1 MEGINVCSFVKTIE
15 NKILE
20 QLKKIGYDTDKVL
33 LSNASKPEFGQF
45 QYNGVMAIAKKNGK
59 NPVELANELV
69 NYLSEDEC
77 FKSLSVAGPGFIN
90 ITFSEEYLIKYMN
103 SCLEDFDGFIDVEEP
118 KTIIIDYG
126 GANAAK
132 ALHVGHMRS
141 PNIGEALKRLALLY
155 KNNVIGDVHLGDVGR
170 QSGMVISELQLEQP
184 DLPYFK
190 EDYVESD
197 EPLNLTI
204 EDLGRLYPTA
214 SNKAKEDEKR
224 MEEVRRI
231 TAEVDK
237 GTKRYLDLW
246 KKIVDISSTD
256 IKQTYNKL
264 NCTFELWEGE
274 LDSYKYIPETLEI
287 LKPYMYESEGAY
299 VIDVKKD
306 DDKLDIPPLIVVKTD
321 GSTIYATRDLGTM
334 HSRMIRFNPDE
345 MWYFTDKRQEM
356 YFEQCFRAAHK
367 SGLVK
372 ADTKLEFY
380 GFGTLNGKDGKP
392 FKTRDGGLMT
402 LNALIDMVKES
413 ADSKLKKEIVG
424 KERADIV
431 NKIAIAILKF
441 GDLLPIRNT
450 DYNFDLDKFS
460 SVEGKTGPY
469 ILYTAVRIKSIFN
482 KIDDI
487 GNVNITC
494 ISSKEEENI
503 IVKLIELTK
512 VLKTAYEEKNTGGI
526 CDYLFN
532 LCNLYNKFYSEH
544 NILNEANEDVKKSW
558 IALSKLVYQ
567 VIEKLLDILAIEIP
581 EKM

>member
-1 MEGINVCSFVKTIE
+1 MQSFVKQVE
-15 NKILE
+15 NKISE
-20 QLKKIGYDTDKVL
+20 GIKKLGFEPDRVL
-33 LSNASKPEFGQF
+33 LSNSNKPELGQF
-45 QYNGVMAIAKKNGK
+45 QFNGIMAIAKRNGK
-59 NPVELANELV
+59 NPVELANSLV
-69 NYLSEDEC
+69 EILKEDTC

-90 ITFSEEYLIKYMN
+90 IVFDDAFLVNYMN
-103 SCLEDFDGFIDVEEP
+103 QCLTDFDNFIDVEEP
-118 KTIIIDYG
+118 KTIIVDYG

-141 PNIGEALKRLALLY
+141 PNIGEALKRLAKLY
-155 KNNVIGDVHLGDVGR
+155 KHNVIGDVHLGDVGR

-190 EDYVESD
+190 EDYTECS
-197 EPLNLTI
+197 EPLNVTM

-214 SNKAKEDEKR
+214 SNKAKEDEAR

-246 KKIVDISSTD
+246 KKIVDISSAD
-256 IKQTYNKL
+256 IKKTYDKI

-274 LDSYKYIPETLEI
+274 LDSYEYIPKTLDI
-287 LKPYMYESEGAY
+287 LKPHMYESEGAY

-306 DDKLDIPPLIVVKTD
+306 EDKLEIPPLIVVKTD
-321 GSTIYATRDLGTM
+321 GSTIYATRDLATM

-345 MWYFTDKRQEM
+345 MWYVVDKRQGM
-356 YFEQCFRAAHK
+356 YFEQCFRAAYK

-372 ADTKLEFY
+372 EDTKLDFF

-392 FKTRDGGLMT
+392 FKTRDGGVMT
-402 LNALIDMVKES
+402 LNSFLDMVEEVAESKIKDEIQGEERKE
-413 ADSKLKKEIVG
+413 LVE
-424 KERADIV
+424 
-431 NKIAIAILKF
+431 KIAVAILKF
-441 GDLLPIRNT
+441 GDLLPVRTT

-469 ILYTAVRIKSIFN
+469 ILYTAVRIKSIFS
-482 KIDDI
+482 KL
-487 GNVNITC
+487 GNVDNVKIKT

-503 IVKLIELTK
+503 VVKLIELTK
-512 VLKTAYEEKNTGGI
+512 NLKTAFDEKNTGVI

-544 NILNEANEDVKKSW
+544 NIVNEKDETIKESW
-558 IALSKLVYQ
+558 VALSKLVYQ
-567 VIEKLLDILAIEIP
+567 VIEKLLDVLAIEIP
-581 EKM
+581 ERM

>member
-1 MEGINVCSFVKTIE
+1 MQSFVKQIE
-15 NKILE
+15 NKISE
-20 QLKKIGYDTDKVL
+20 GIKKLGFEPDRVL
-33 LSNASKPEFGQF
+33 LSNSNKPELGQF
-45 QYNGVMAIAKKNGK
+45 QFNGIMAIAKRNGK
-59 NPVELANELV
+59 NPVELANALV
-69 NYLSEDEC
+69 EILKEDTC

-90 ITFSEEYLIKYMN
+90 IVFDDAFLVNYMN
-103 SCLEDFDGFIDVEEP
+103 ECLNDFDNFIDVEDP
-118 KTIIIDYG
+118 KTIIVDYG

-141 PNIGEALKRLALLY
+141 PNIGEALKRLAKLY
-155 KNNVIGDVHLGDVGR
+155 KHNVIGDVHLGDVGR

-190 EDYVESD
+190 EDYTECN
-197 EPLNLTI
+197 EPLNVTM

-214 SNKAKEDEKR
+214 SNKAKEDEAR

-246 KKIVDISSTD
+246 KKIVDISSVD
-256 IKQTYNKL
+256 IKQTYDKI

-274 LDSYKYIPETLEI
+274 LDSYEYIPDTLNI
-287 LKPYMYESEGAY
+287 LKPHMYESEGAY

-306 DDKLDIPPLIVVKTD
+306 DDKLEIPPLIVVKTD
-321 GSTIYATRDLGTM
+321 GSTIYATRDLATM

-345 MWYFTDKRQEM
+345 MWYVVDKRQGM
-356 YFEQCFRAAHK
+356 YFEQCFRAAYK

-372 ADTKLEFY
+372 EDTKLDFF

-392 FKTRDGGLMT
+392 FKTRDGGVMT
-402 LNALIDMVKES
+402 LNSFLDMVKEI
-413 ADSKLKKEIVG
+413 AESKIKDDIQG
-424 KERADIV
+424 KEREELV
-431 NKIAIAILKF
+431 EKIAVAILKF
-441 GDLLPIRNT
+441 GDLLPVRTT

-469 ILYTAVRIKSIFN
+469 ILYTAVRIKSIFSKLGDVEN
-482 KIDDI
+482 VKIK
-487 GNVNITC
+487 T

-512 VLKTAYEEKNTGGI
+512 NLKAAFDEKNTGVI

-544 NILNEANEDVKKSW
+544 NIVNEKDETVKESW
-558 IALSKLVYQ
+558 VALSKLVYQ
-567 VIEKLLDILAIEIP
+567 VIEKLLDVLAIEIP
-581 EKM
+581 ERM

>member
-1 MEGINVCSFVKTIE
+1 MQSFVKQIE
-15 NKILE
+15 NKISE
-20 QLKKIGYDTDKVL
+20 GIKKLGFEPDRVL
-33 LSNASKPEFGQF
+33 LSNSNKPELGQF
-45 QYNGVMAIAKKNGK
+45 QFNGIMAIAKRNGK
-59 NPVELANELV
+59 NPVELANALV
-69 NYLSEDEC
+69 EILKEDTC

-90 ITFSEEYLIKYMN
+90 IVFDDAFLVNYMN
-103 SCLEDFDGFIDVEEP
+103 ECLNDFDNFIDVEDP
-118 KTIIIDYG
+118 KTIIVDYG

-141 PNIGEALKRLALLY
+141 PNIGEALKRLAKLY
-155 KNNVIGDVHLGDVGR
+155 KHNVIGDVHLGDVGR

-190 EDYVESD
+190 EDYTECN
-197 EPLNLTI
+197 EPLNVTM

-214 SNKAKEDEKR
+214 SNKAKEDEAR

-246 KKIVDISSTD
+246 KKIVDISSVD
-256 IKQTYNKL
+256 IKQTYDKI

-274 LDSYKYIPETLEI
+274 LDSYEYIPDTLNI
-287 LKPYMYESEGAY
+287 LKPHMYESEGAY

-306 DDKLDIPPLIVVKTD
+306 DDKLEIPPLIVVKTD
-321 GSTIYATRDLGTM
+321 GSTIYATRDLATM

-345 MWYFTDKRQEM
+345 MWYVVDKRQGM
-356 YFEQCFRAAHK
+356 YFEQCFRAAYK

-372 ADTKLEFY
+372 EDTKLDFF

-392 FKTRDGGLMT
+392 FKTRDGGVMT
-402 LNALIDMVKES
+402 LNSFLDMVKET
-413 ADSKLKKEIVG
+413 AESKIKDEIQG
-424 KERADIV
+424 KEREELV
-431 NKIAIAILKF
+431 EKIAVAILKF
-441 GDLLPIRNT
+441 GDLLPVRTT

-469 ILYTAVRIKSIFN
+469 ILYTAVRIKSIFSKLGDVEN
-482 KIDDI
+482 VKIK
-487 GNVNITC
+487 T

-512 VLKTAYEEKNTGGI
+512 NLKAAFDEKNTGVI

-544 NILNEANEDVKKSW
+544 NIVNEKDETVKESW
-558 IALSKLVYQ
+558 VALSKLVYQ
-567 VIEKLLDILAIEIP
+567 VIEKLLDVLAIEIP
-581 EKM
+581 ERM

>member
-1 MEGINVCSFVKTIE
+1 MKSFVKIVE

-20 QLKKIGYDTDKVL
+20 AIKQLGYETDKVL
-33 LSNASKPEFGQF
+33 LSNSNKPELGQF
-45 QYNGVMAIAKKNGK
+45 QFNGVMAIAKRNGK
-59 NPVELANELV
+59 NPVELANTLV
-69 NYLSEDEC
+69 DVLRKDDC

-90 ITFSEEYLIKYMN
+90 ITFNDEYLVEYMN
-103 SCLEDFDGFIDVEEP
+103 NCLESFDNFVDVEEP
-118 KTIIIDYG
+118 KTIVIDYG

-141 PNIGEALKRLALLY
+141 PNIGEALKRLAILY

-170 QSGMVISELQLEQP
+170 QSGMVISELMLEQP
-184 DLPYFK
+184 NLPYFK
-190 EDYVESD
+190 EDYTEYNG
-197 EPLNLTI
+197 PLNVTV

-214 SNKAKEDEKR
+214 SIKAKDDEAR

-246 KKIVDISSTD
+246 KRLVAISSAD
-256 IKQTYNKL
+256 IKHTYDKL
-264 NCTFELWEGE
+264 NCTFDLWEGE
-274 LDSYKYIPETLEI
+274 LDCYKYIPDTLNI
-287 LKPYMYESEGAY
+287 LKPHMYESEGAY
-299 VIDVKKD
+299 VVDVKKD
-306 DDKLDIPPLIVVKTD
+306 EDKLEIPPLIVVKTD
-321 GSTIYATRDLGTM
+321 GSTIYATRDLATM
-334 HSRMIRFNPDE
+334 YSREIRFNPDE
-345 MWYFTDKRQEM
+345 IWYVVDKRQGM
-356 YFEQCFRAAHK
+356 YFEQCFRTAYK
-367 SGLVK
+367 SGLIK
-372 ADTKLEFY
+372 ENTKLEFF

-402 LNALIDMVKES
+402 LNSLIEMVEEI
-413 ADSKLKKEIVG
+413 ADSKLKDDIKGQERKEIV
-424 KERADIV
+424 E
-431 NKIAIAILKF
+431 KIATAILKF
-441 GDLLPIRNT
+441 GDLLPVRAT
-450 DYNFDLDKFS
+450 DYNFDLEKFS

-482 KIDDI
+482 KLGEIDDF
-487 GNVNITC
+487 NIKV
-494 ISSKEEENI
+494 ISSKEEESI

-512 VLKTAYEEKNTGGI
+512 VLKTAYDEKNTGVI

-544 NILNEANEDVKKSW
+544 NIVNEKDEDVRSSW

-581 EKM
+581 DRM

>member
-1 MEGINVCSFVKTIE
+1 MQSFVKQIE
-15 NKILE
+15 NKISE
-20 QLKKIGYDTDKVL
+20 GIKKLGFEPDRVL
-33 LSNASKPEFGQF
+33 LSNSNKPELGQF
-45 QYNGVMAIAKKNGK
+45 QFNGIMAIAKRNGK
-59 NPVELANELV
+59 NPVELANALV
-69 NYLSEDEC
+69 EILKEDTC

-90 ITFSEEYLIKYMN
+90 IVFDDAFLVKYMN
-103 SCLEDFDGFIDVEEP
+103 ECLNDFDNFIDVEEP
-118 KTIIIDYG
+118 KTIIVDYG

-141 PNIGEALKRLALLY
+141 PNIGEALKRLAKLY
-155 KNNVIGDVHLGDVGR
+155 KHNVIGDVHLGDVGR

-190 EDYVESD
+190 EDYTGCD
-197 EPLNLTI
+197 EPLNLTM

-214 SNKAKEDEKR
+214 SNKAKEDEAR

-246 KKIVDISSTD
+246 KKIVDISSVD
-256 IKQTYNKL
+256 IKQTYDKI

-274 LDSYKYIPETLEI
+274 LDSYEYIPDTLNI
-287 LKPYMYESEGAY
+287 LKPHMYESEGAY

-306 DDKLDIPPLIVVKTD
+306 DDKLEIPPLIVVKTD
-321 GSTIYATRDLGTM
+321 GSTIYATRDLATM

-345 MWYFTDKRQEM
+345 MWYVVDKRQGM
-356 YFEQCFRAAHK
+356 YFEQCFRAAYK

-372 ADTKLEFY
+372 EDTKLDFF

-392 FKTRDGGLMT
+392 FKTRDGGVMT
-402 LNALIDMVKES
+402 LNSFLDMVKEI
-413 ADSKLKKEIVG
+413 AESKIKDDIQG
-424 KERADIV
+424 KEREELV
-431 NKIAIAILKF
+431 EKIAVAILKF
-441 GDLLPIRNT
+441 GDLLPVRTT

-469 ILYTAVRIKSIFN
+469 ILYTAVRIKSIFSKLGDVEN
-482 KIDDI
+482 VKIKTI
-487 GNVNITC
+487 K
-494 ISSKEEENI
+494 SKEEENI

-512 VLKTAYEEKNTGGI
+512 NLKAAYDEKNTGVI

-544 NILNEANEDVKKSW
+544 NIVNEKDETVKESW
-558 IALSKLVYQ
+558 VALSKLVYQ
-567 VIEKLLDILAIEIP
+567 VIEKLLDVLAIEIP
-581 EKM
+581 ERM

>member
-1 MEGINVCSFVKTIE
+1 MQSFVKQIE
-15 NKILE
+15 NKISE
-20 QLKKIGYDTDKVL
+20 GIKKLGFEPDRVL
-33 LSNASKPEFGQF
+33 LSNSNKPELGQF
-45 QYNGVMAIAKKNGK
+45 QFNGIMAIAKRNGK
-59 NPVELANELV
+59 NPVELANALV
-69 NYLSEDEC
+69 EILKEDTC

-90 ITFSEEYLIKYMN
+90 IVFDDAFLVNYMN
-103 SCLEDFDGFIDVEEP
+103 ECLNDFDNFIDVENP
-118 KTIIIDYG
+118 KTIIVDYG

-141 PNIGEALKRLALLY
+141 PNIGEALKRLAKLY
-155 KNNVIGDVHLGDVGR
+155 KHNVIGDVHLGDVGR

-190 EDYVESD
+190 EDYTECN
-197 EPLNLTI
+197 EPLNVTM

-214 SNKAKEDEKR
+214 SNKAKEDEAR

-246 KKIVDISSTD
+246 KKIVDISSVD
-256 IKQTYNKL
+256 IKQTYDKI

-274 LDSYKYIPETLEI
+274 LDSYEYIPDTLNI
-287 LKPYMYESEGAY
+287 LKPHMYESEGAY

-306 DDKLDIPPLIVVKTD
+306 DDKLEIPPLIVVKTD
-321 GSTIYATRDLGTM
+321 GSTIYATRDLATM

-345 MWYFTDKRQEM
+345 MWYVVDKRQGM
-356 YFEQCFRAAHK
+356 YFEQCFRAAYK

-372 ADTKLEFY
+372 EDTKLDFF

-392 FKTRDGGLMT
+392 FKTRDGGVMT
-402 LNALIDMVKES
+402 LNSFLDMVKET
-413 ADSKLKKEIVG
+413 AESKIKDEIQG
-424 KERADIV
+424 KEREELV
-431 NKIAIAILKF
+431 EKIAVAILKF
-441 GDLLPIRNT
+441 GDLLPVRTT

-469 ILYTAVRIKSIFN
+469 ILYTAVRIKSIFSKLGDVEN
-482 KIDDI
+482 VKIK
-487 GNVNITC
+487 T

-512 VLKTAYEEKNTGGI
+512 NLKAAFDEKNTGVI

-544 NILNEANEDVKKSW
+544 NIVNEKDETVKESW
-558 IALSKLVYQ
+558 VALSKLVYQ
-567 VIEKLLDILAIEIP
+567 VIEKLLDVLAIEIP
-581 EKM
+581 ERM

>member
-1 MEGINVCSFVKTIE
+1 MQSFVKTIE
-15 NKILE
+15 SKILE
-20 QLKKIGYDTDKVL
+20 GIKKLGYDTDKVL
-33 LSNASKPEFGQF
+33 LSNSSKPELGQF
-45 QYNGVMAIAKKNGK
+45 QFNGIMAIAKRNGK
-59 NPVELANELV
+59 NPVELANALV
-69 NYLSEDEC
+69 DLLKEDAC
-77 FKSLSVAGPGFIN
+77 FKTLSVAGPGFIN
-90 ITFSEEYLIKYMN
+90 ITFNDEYLINYMN
-103 SCLEDFDGFIDVEEP
+103 ECSSDFDNFLDFEEP
-118 KTIIIDYG
+118 KTIFIDYG

-155 KNNVIGDVHLGDVGR
+155 KNKVIGDVHLGDVGR
-170 QSGMVISELQLEQP
+170 QSGMVISELMIEQP

-190 EDYVESD
+190 EDYVECN
-197 EPLNLTI
+197 EPLNLTV

-214 SNKAKEDEKR
+214 SNKAKEDETR

-246 KKIVDISSTD
+246 KKIVDISSVE
-256 IKQTYNKL
+256 IKQTYDKI
-264 NCTFELWEGE
+264 NCTFDLWEGE
-274 LDSYKYIPETLEI
+274 LDCYKYIPETLNI

-299 VIDVKKD
+299 VVDVKKD
-306 DDKLDIPPLIVVKTD
+306 DDKLEIPPLIVVKTD
-321 GSTIYATRDLGTM
+321 GSTIYATRDLATM

-345 MWYFTDKRQEM
+345 IWYVVDKRQGM
-356 YFEQCFRAAHK
+356 YFEQCFRTAYK

-372 ADTKLEFY
+372 EDTKLEFF

-392 FKTRDGGLMT
+392 FKTRDGGVMT
-402 LNALIDMVKES
+402 LDSFIEMVKET
-413 ADSKLKKEIVG
+413 AESKLKDDIKGEERKELVD
-424 KERADIV
+424 KV
-431 NKIAIAILKF
+431 AIAILKF

-482 KIDDI
+482 KL
-487 GNVNITC
+487 GNIEDYKIKL

-512 VLKTAYEEKNTGGI
+512 VLNTAYEEKNTGVI

-532 LCNLYNKFYSEH
+532 LCNLYNKFYGEH
-544 NILNEANEDVKKSW
+544 NIVNEENKDIKESW

-581 EKM
+581 ERM

>member
-1 MEGINVCSFVKTIE
+1 MQSFVKQIE
-15 NKILE
+15 NKISE
-20 QLKKIGYDTDKVL
+20 GIKKLGFEPDRVL
-33 LSNASKPEFGQF
+33 LSNSNKPELGQF
-45 QYNGVMAIAKKNGK
+45 QFNGIMAIAKRNGK
-59 NPVELANELV
+59 NPVELANALV
-69 NYLSEDEC
+69 EILKEDTC

-90 ITFSEEYLIKYMN
+90 IVFDDAFLVNYMN
-103 SCLEDFDGFIDVEEP
+103 ECLNDFDNFIDVEDP
-118 KTIIIDYG
+118 KTIIVDYG

-141 PNIGEALKRLALLY
+141 PNIGEALKRLAKLY
-155 KNNVIGDVHLGDVGR
+155 KHNVIGDVHLGDVGR

-190 EDYVESD
+190 EDYTECN
-197 EPLNLTI
+197 EPLNVTM

-214 SNKAKEDEKR
+214 SNKAKEDEAR

-246 KKIVDISSTD
+246 KKIVDISSVD
-256 IKQTYNKL
+256 IKQTYDKI

-274 LDSYKYIPETLEI
+274 LDSYEYIPDTLNI
-287 LKPYMYESEGAY
+287 LKPHMYESEGAY

-306 DDKLDIPPLIVVKTD
+306 DDKLEIPPLIVVKTD
-321 GSTIYATRDLGTM
+321 GSTIYATRDLATM

-345 MWYFTDKRQEM
+345 MWYVVDKRQGM
-356 YFEQCFRAAHK
+356 YFEQCFRAAYK

-372 ADTKLEFY
+372 EDTKLDFF

-392 FKTRDGGLMT
+392 FKTRDGGVMT
-402 LNALIDMVKES
+402 LNSFLDMVKEI
-413 ADSKLKKEIVG
+413 AESKIKDDIQG
-424 KERADIV
+424 KEREELV
-431 NKIAIAILKF
+431 EKIAVAILKF
-441 GDLLPIRNT
+441 GDLLPVRTT

-469 ILYTAVRIKSIFN
+469 ILYTAVRIKSIFSKLGDVEN
-482 KIDDI
+482 VKIK
-487 GNVNITC
+487 T
-494 ISSKEEENI
+494 ISSREEENI

-512 VLKTAYEEKNTGGI
+512 NLKAAFDEKNTGVI

-544 NILNEANEDVKKSW
+544 NIVNEKDETVKESW
-558 IALSKLVYQ
+558 VALSKLVYQ
-567 VIEKLLDILAIEIP
+567 VIEKLLDVLAIEIP
-581 EKM
+581 ERM

>member
-1 MEGINVCSFVKTIE
+1 MASFVKIVE
-15 NKILE
+15 NKIIE
-20 QLKKIGYDTDKVL
+20 GIKKIGYDTDKVL
-33 LSNASKPEFGQF
+33 LSNSSKPELGQF
-45 QYNGVMAIAKKNGK
+45 QFNGVMAIAKRNGK
-59 NPVELANELV
+59 NPVEVANALV
-69 NYLSEDEC
+69 DVLREDKC
-77 FKSLSVAGPGFIN
+77 FKSLTVAGPGFIN
-90 ITFSEEYLIKYMN
+90 ITFNDEYLVNYMN
-103 SCLEDFDGFIDVEEP
+103 NCSLNFDNFIDVEES
-118 KTIIIDYG
+118 KTIFVDYG

-155 KNNVIGDVHLGDVGR
+155 GHKVIGDVHLGDVGR

-190 EDYVESD
+190 EDYTECN

-204 EDLGRLYPTA
+204 EDLGRLYPLA
-214 SNKAKEDEKR
+214 SSKAKEDEER

-246 KKIVDISSTD
+246 KKIVDVSSVD
-256 IKQTYNKL
+256 IKKTYDIL
-264 NCTFELWEGE
+264 NCTFDLWEGE
-274 LDSYKYIPETLEI
+274 LDCYKYIPDTLNI

-299 VIDVKKD
+299 VVDVKKD
-306 DDKLDIPPLIVVKTD
+306 EDKLEIPPLIVVKTD
-321 GSTIYATRDLGTM
+321 GSTIYATRDLATM
-334 HSRMIRFNPDE
+334 YSRMIRFNPDE
-345 MWYFTDKRQEM
+345 IWYVVDKRQGM
-356 YFEQCFRAAHK
+356 YFEQCFRTAYK

-372 ADTKLEFY
+372 EDTKLEFF

-392 FKTRDGGLMT
+392 FKTRDGGVMT
-402 LNALIDMVKES
+402 LNSFIDMVKET
-413 ADSKLKKEIVG
+413 AESKLKDDIKG
-424 KERADIV
+424 KEREALV
-431 NKIAIAILKF
+431 NKVSVAILKF
-441 GDLLPIRNT
+441 GDLLPVRNT
-450 DYNFDLDKFS
+450 DYNFDLEKFS

-482 KIDDI
+482 KL
-487 GNVNITC
+487 GNVENAKISV

-503 IVKLIELTK
+503 IIKLIELTK
-512 VLKTAYEEKNTGGI
+512 VLKSAYDEKNTSVI

-544 NILNEANEDVKKSW
+544 NIVNETSIDVKTSW

-581 EKM
+581 ERM

>member
-1 MEGINVCSFVKTIE
+1 MQSFVKQIE
-15 NKILE
+15 NKISE
-20 QLKKIGYDTDKVL
+20 GIKKLGFESDRVL
-33 LSNASKPEFGQF
+33 LSNSNKPELGQF
-45 QYNGVMAIAKKNGK
+45 QFNGIMAIAKRNGK
-59 NPVELANELV
+59 NPVELANALV
-69 NYLSEDEC
+69 EILKEDTC

-90 ITFSEEYLIKYMN
+90 IVFDDAFLVKYMN
-103 SCLEDFDGFIDVEEP
+103 ECLNDFDNFIDVEEP
-118 KTIIIDYG
+118 KTIIVDYG

-141 PNIGEALKRLALLY
+141 PNIGEALKRLAKLY
-155 KNNVIGDVHLGDVGR
+155 KHNVIGDVHLGDVGR

-190 EDYVESD
+190 EDYTGCD
-197 EPLNLTI
+197 EPLNLTM

-214 SNKAKEDEKR
+214 SNKAKEDEAR

-246 KKIVDISSTD
+246 KKIVDISSVD
-256 IKQTYNKL
+256 IKQTYDKI

-274 LDSYKYIPETLEI
+274 LDSYEYIPDTLNI
-287 LKPYMYESEGAY
+287 LKPHMYESEGAY

-306 DDKLDIPPLIVVKTD
+306 DDKLEIPPLIVVKTD
-321 GSTIYATRDLGTM
+321 GSTIYATRDLATM

-345 MWYFTDKRQEM
+345 MWYVVDKRQGM
-356 YFEQCFRAAHK
+356 YFEQCFRAAYK

-372 ADTKLEFY
+372 EDTKLDFF

-392 FKTRDGGLMT
+392 FKTRDGGVMT
-402 LNALIDMVKES
+402 LNSFLDMVKEI
-413 ADSKLKKEIVG
+413 AESKIKDDIQG
-424 KERADIV
+424 KEREELV
-431 NKIAIAILKF
+431 EKIAVAILKF
-441 GDLLPIRNT
+441 GDLLPVRTT

-469 ILYTAVRIKSIFN
+469 ILYTAVRIKSIFSKLGDVEN
-482 KIDDI
+482 VKIKTI
-487 GNVNITC
+487 N
-494 ISSKEEENI
+494 SKEEENI

-512 VLKTAYEEKNTGGI
+512 NLKAAYDEKNTGVI

-544 NILNEANEDVKKSW
+544 NIVNEKDETVKESW
-558 IALSKLVYQ
+558 VALSKLVYQ
-567 VIEKLLDILAIEIP
+567 VIEKLLDVLAIEIP
-581 EKM
+581 ERM

>member
-1 MEGINVCSFVKTIE
+1 MQSFVKTVE

-20 QLKKIGYDTDKVL
+20 AIKKLGYETDKVL
-33 LSNASKPEFGQF
+33 LSNSNKPELGQF
-45 QYNGVMAIAKKNGK
+45 QFNGVMAIAKRNGK
-59 NPVELANELV
+59 NPVELANALV
-69 NYLSEDEC
+69 EVLKEDSC
-77 FKSLSVAGPGFIN
+77 FKSLTVAGPGFIN
-90 ITFSEEYLIKYMN
+90 ITFSDEYLVSYMN
-103 SCLEDFDGFIDVEEP
+103 NCLEDFDNFIDIEDP
-118 KTIIIDYG
+118 KTIIVDYG

-141 PNIGEALKRLALLY
+141 PNIGEALKRLAKLY

-170 QSGMVISELQLEQP
+170 QSGMVISELMLEQP

-190 EDYVESD
+190 EDYTECN
-197 EPLNLTI
+197 EPLNVTM

-214 SNKAKEDEKR
+214 SNKAKEDEAR
-224 MEEVRRI
+224 MEEVRKI

-246 KKIVDISSTD
+246 KKIVDISSAD
-256 IKQTYNKL
+256 IKRTYDVI
-264 NCTFELWEGE
+264 NCDFDLWEGE
-274 LDSYKYIPETLEI
+274 LDSYEYIPATLDI
-287 LKPYMYESEGAY
+287 LKPHMYESEGAY
-299 VIDVKKD
+299 VIDVKKEE
-306 DDKLDIPPLIVVKTD
+306 DKLDIPPLIVVKTD
-321 GSTIYATRDLGTM
+321 GSTIYATRDLATM

-345 MWYFTDKRQEM
+345 MWYVVDKRQGM
-356 YFEQCFRAAHK
+356 YFEQCFRAAYK

-372 ADTKLEFY
+372 EDTKLDFF

-392 FKTRDGGLMT
+392 FKTRDGGVMT
-402 LNALIDMVKES
+402 LNSFIDMVKEI
-413 ADSKLKKEIVG
+413 AESKIKDEIQG
-424 KERADIV
+424 EEREELV
-431 NKIAIAILKF
+431 EKIAVAIMKF
-441 GDLLPIRNT
+441 GDLLPVRTT
-450 DYNFDLDKFS
+450 DYNFDLEKFS

-482 KIDDI
+482 KL
-487 GNVNITC
+487 GNVDNFKISV

-512 VLKTAYEEKNTGGI
+512 NLKTAYDEKNTGVI

-544 NILNEANEDVKKSW
+544 NIVNEEDQNVKKSW
-558 IALSKLVYQ
+558 IGLSKLVYN

-581 EKM
+581 ERM

>member
-1 MEGINVCSFVKTIE
+1 MQSFVKQIE
-15 NKILE
+15 NKISE
-20 QLKKIGYDTDKVL
+20 GIKKLGFEPDRVL
-33 LSNASKPEFGQF
+33 LSNSNKPELGQF
-45 QYNGVMAIAKKNGK
+45 QFNGIMAIAKRNGK
-59 NPVELANELV
+59 NPVELANALV
-69 NYLSEDEC
+69 EILKEDTC

-90 ITFSEEYLIKYMN
+90 IVFDDAFLVNYMN
-103 SCLEDFDGFIDVEEP
+103 ECLNDFDNFIDVEDP
-118 KTIIIDYG
+118 KTIIVDYG

-141 PNIGEALKRLALLY
+141 PNIGEALKRLAKLY
-155 KNNVIGDVHLGDVGR
+155 KHNVIGDVHLGDVGR

-190 EDYVESD
+190 EDYTECN
-197 EPLNLTI
+197 EPLNVTM

-214 SNKAKEDEKR
+214 SNKAKEDEAR

-246 KKIVDISSTD
+246 KKIVDISSVD
-256 IKQTYNKL
+256 IKQTYDKI

-274 LDSYKYIPETLEI
+274 LDSYEYIPDTLNI
-287 LKPYMYESEGAY
+287 LKPHMYESEGAY

-306 DDKLDIPPLIVVKTD
+306 DDKLEIPPLIVVKTD
-321 GSTIYATRDLGTM
+321 GSTIYATRDLATM

-345 MWYFTDKRQEM
+345 MWYVVDKRQGM
-356 YFEQCFRAAHK
+356 YFEQCFRAAYK

-372 ADTKLEFY
+372 EDTKLDFF
-380 GFGTLNGKDGKP
+380 GFGTLNGKDGNP
-392 FKTRDGGLMT
+392 FKTRDGGVMT
-402 LNALIDMVKES
+402 LNSFLDMVKEI
-413 ADSKLKKEIVG
+413 AESKIKDDIQG
-424 KERADIV
+424 KEREELV
-431 NKIAIAILKF
+431 EKIAVAILKF
-441 GDLLPIRNT
+441 GDLLPVRTT

-469 ILYTAVRIKSIFN
+469 ILYTAVRIKSIFSKLGDVEN
-482 KIDDI
+482 VKIK
-487 GNVNITC
+487 T

-512 VLKTAYEEKNTGGI
+512 NLKAAFDEKNTGVI

-544 NILNEANEDVKKSW
+544 NIVNEKDETVKESW
-558 IALSKLVYQ
+558 VALSKLVYQ
-567 VIEKLLDILAIEIP
+567 VIEKLLDVLAIEIP
-581 EKM
+581 ERM